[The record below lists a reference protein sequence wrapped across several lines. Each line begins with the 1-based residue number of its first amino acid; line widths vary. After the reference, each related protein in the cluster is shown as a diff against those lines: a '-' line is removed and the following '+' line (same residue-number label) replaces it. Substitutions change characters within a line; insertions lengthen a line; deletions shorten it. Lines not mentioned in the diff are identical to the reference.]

1 MVTIPALAAAAAA
14 AAATAVVVAAS
25 VSSAVAQARST
36 ETNFFCAGAHVD
48 GRRHLRRQAPP
59 GALQRV
65 AHWDGAQSTF
75 ECYRPRSPL
84 SLKARARALVMT
96 DEDDGGYP
104 KCSGD
109 VIALRFERAWKR
121 PYFNMKPSF
130 DVKDQFG
137 TDYQLPARF
146 GGSCDKARAEL
157 GIAELR
163 YGPWGSGRPT
173 FVRLLCIM
181 TRLVRQLRD
190 FRCPDINTPVYK
202 PVQLDSPFATLVTF
216 LENVAYLYS
225 VSV

>member
-1 MVTIPALAAAAAA
+1 
-14 AAATAVVVAAS
+14 
-25 VSSAVAQARST
+25 
-36 ETNFFCAGAHVD
+36 
-48 GRRHLRRQAPP
+48 
-59 GALQRV
+59 
-65 AHWDGAQSTF
+65 
-75 ECYRPRSPL
+75 
-84 SLKARARALVMT
+84 MT
-96 DEDDGGYP
+96 DENDGGYP

-130 DVKDQFG
+130 DVKDQSG